1 MAAKFVLAWTLYVGL
16 IVPGQP
22 IQSLVVE
29 DESAGGVCD
38 WSGPELGPFLVGWTR
53 RYEGQPRTIRT
64 RIEHFTGRLAGST
77 DNCPVLPKTRSHVR
91 VRRVGPWEGCSHGGV
106 APGIGGGILSRA
118 QR

>member
-29 DESAGGVCD
+29 DESAGGVRD

-77 DNCPVLPKTRSHVR
+77 DNCPK
-91 VRRVGPWEGCSHGGV
+91 RRHEVTASSQPWVPHAS
-106 APGIGGGILSRA
+106 SMN
-118 QR
+118 